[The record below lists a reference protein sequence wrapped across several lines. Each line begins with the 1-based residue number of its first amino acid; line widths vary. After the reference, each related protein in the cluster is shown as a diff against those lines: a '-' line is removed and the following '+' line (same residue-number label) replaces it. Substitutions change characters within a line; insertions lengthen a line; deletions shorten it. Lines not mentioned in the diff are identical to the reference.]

1 VRKPLFYDGFG
12 EQFNGRRLINLLS
25 DTSVELNLV
34 INATIYSLSTDLK

>member
-1 VRKPLFYDGFG
+1 MKALYRECYRHK
-12 EQFNGRRLINLLS
+12 FNGRRLINLLS